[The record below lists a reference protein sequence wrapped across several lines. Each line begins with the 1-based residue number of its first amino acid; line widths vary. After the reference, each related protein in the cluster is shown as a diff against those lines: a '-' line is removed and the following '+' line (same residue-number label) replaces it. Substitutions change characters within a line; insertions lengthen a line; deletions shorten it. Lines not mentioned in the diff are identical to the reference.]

1 LNIKDFVVEVRH
13 GQRGSL
19 EVHVVSS
26 PASGETSGPFVL
38 SPEMEE
44 MLARQGGLRGIIS
57 NPRAASQRDLDGS
70 NLGMEPCRSAEVVGT
85 ALFRSLFPPAVRSL
99 FDQSYGAL
107 KDGQSGLRIKLRF
120 DLQDPELARL
130 HALPWELL
138 CQPETK
144 RFLCLD
150 RQLPV
155 VRYLEVPTGVALMAV
170 PSPLRIL
177 VVMANPSGL
186 PQLDVEKERKL
197 LDAAWSNHQGIE
209 IEVLED
215 PDPSRLHAYLAQGP
229 WHVLHF
235 MGHGVFDATAGAGV
249 LDFVGPQGN
258 PLPLSGVALADLLRN
273 FLPEL
278 RLVVLNACNTALT
291 AAPSGLDPFSGVA
304 AALMKGGLPAVLAM
318 QAPIRDQAAISFSSV
333 FYRHLA
339 AGDPVDVAAAHGRLE
354 IYLSDQGSAEWA
366 TPVLFMRVPD
376 GRLFAP
382 LSAVESGCLV
392 YDDHIVGP
400 DGREAWRARLT
411 SRELLQPYLDW
422 MIERHSVLELRGL
435 RHHGRIHLPLEK
447 VFVALKGDRTHP
459 FERAQARLA
468 LEREL
473 EAVLES
479 GQFSLEEIQAARWS
493 LVASSSSVM
502 PSLETR
508 DRPFVLPDEPAQT
521 LTLGEAYRQH
531 RRLVILGDPGS
542 GKTTLARWL
551 ALTMA
556 RALRETP
563 QRPVAVPLHQVDP
576 EAAEGG
582 EDDFLLGRPA
592 LPVLV
597 RIAEYAEDRLAHK
610 TQGKVPRTLTEFLG
624 HHTWLTSVPT
634 LGGGRIEPEA
644 LSGLILENLEKRAAL
659 VILDG
664 LDEVPASIE
673 RDEIL
678 EEVHAFV
685 RRWIGGEDRLLLSR
699 GEGQV
704 IGRIVTGSPE
714 GWQGNRLIVTSRIA
728 GYHASPLEVDFPHLT
743 IEAMGNVAV
752 DRFCDVWMQAVYEI
766 ERESG
771 ESDEAVRARG
781 QAESAALKAEIHSPK
796 RQRIRALASN
806 PLLAGVLASVFHNEQ
821 AHLPEQRVRLYEAA
835 VRHLTDVWQRR
846 MQAGEAGLDEQEVLD
861 LMAPIAAHIHQHQP
875 TGLLG
880 EKQLAE
886 LATRELALS
895 RGEDPKKPSP
905 AVRKAVRSFLRVLRE
920 DVGLLAARAEGVY
933 GFLHLTFQEYLA
945 ARHLVQDLPTAG
957 PKLMDKIDD
966 PRWREPL
973 LMAVGYVSLQWPGA
987 LPDLLRDLLRHEGEL
1002 HDLLPRGALLITAAL
1017 PEMAPLPDD
1026 LVRELSASL
1035 LRAYADREGLARF
1048 AELREVLERAFDRLR
1063 GSGYE
1068 KPLEEAL
1075 RSALRGEKSGETSL
1089 APAAAALVE
1098 RLEWYSPRLVQAL
1111 MDALPDDTP
1120 SWDWPVDQ
1128 ALRKAITPP
1137 APEVP
1142 GTPRAP
1148 KDDPLLPQARR
1159 ELEQTRDEERRQE
1172 LQKHIARLEERHEKA
1187 VREFEQRKEEFDQQ
1201 LKAYATLELPLRCR
1215 IPTASL
1221 PFRTALEGNPELVQ
1235 RIVQSPGWL
1244 RLVLAL
1250 YGGMRDYETP
1260 ASILEYE
1267 QIAAYLQLSD
1277 NERTA
1282 FITFYKERWG
1292 GEDTVYDMATYLD
1305 ERAGRMNKV
1314 WKEFSRFAAANIYQ
1328 DSRLTRLLLDA
1339 LEAHRAAE
1347 TLIPQLWRI
1356 WRTGKEA
1363 ATQAEAL
1370 VALLALGEEVGSALR
1385 EAATDSALREA
1396 ANAASRKLSRL
1407 SQALDDPVTRA
1418 SPHVIPGLK
1427 ILAEKLEP
1435 RRWSAA
1441 VAAVIATT
1449 MFHGARSIG
1458 VHELL
1463 IAPDDEQLSY
1473 VLAEFLA
1480 SRILGT
1486 TDDAVVHAATMA
1498 ESLCKS
1504 CWSPELLI
1512 SALGRVS
1519 ESRYLK
1525 LGTYQFGWQV
1535 ETLAPRTMNRNDIP
1549 LAVLENLESIHPDL
1563 GFVRGAFLQHLLPVL
1578 ERNPDLLPEVLA
1590 LNLGSRGDNESR
1602 ESTHRVLYPPLV
1614 GHPAPWSE
1622 IERMAN
1628 ATKSPYHRARALLRL
1643 AEHRPQTRESLVAG
1657 ARSAIE
1663 RIQDP
1668 HQKEQVLERLIQWSP
1683 TERRAALVKDAMRL
1697 VPKIRPLEDQV
1708 RALGRLTRYL
1718 PSQQGEALLK
1728 EALAKVTR
1736 LGDEALRAETL
1747 RALMPLLPAY
1757 PALLIRAQALA
1768 DEMTSPWC
1776 RSLAR
1781 DLHGAQLLP
1790 LHAALAGVSADS
1802 PDLWAPLVLS
1812 ALIRDGEQHAEL
1824 SPEQLWLRLGRNPGP
1839 RELAALRGH
1848 ALAEGLVLTRT
1859 AAQILDRLLEARG
1872 NEPMIESIL
1881 PLLEHQEMDTLPIV
1895 EGWLDH
1901 PNAMIARYAALCFSE
1916 DQGLSQRTV
1925 RAILELLQDEQDLW
1939 RHRAAR
1945 LIHHPSVT
1953 PDEPTR
1959 TLSGL
1964 GRETVEF
1971 LTQESIRRH
1980 LDAPQVSL
1988 MISWLNHDLIHD
2000 SAEIFEQWLR
2010 SVDHGGAGAAVAQS
2024 LLRGIE
2030 AMTEPVWEVF
2040 LAGLR
2045 QNRPAVQIALLTSLC
2060 RLQYKERVKKER
2072 VLKRISD
2079 EQWASFLTAIPD
2091 MILEPLAE
2099 HRISTAGPLELVQAA
2114 RQALDQREGLSDGQA
2129 VALVGDLL
2137 RKLFSTSFADILR
2150 LDSEAMKKEMKAVA
2164 ALALYSPNPD
2174 VQRATREAAV
2184 QLKEDQ
2190 ELFRFAL
2197 LWLAKLLQDSVQ
2209 DSRFDSK
2216 RSYLLQLMA
2225 AAAEL
2230 APATFS
2236 NLADPEELEPLLI
2249 LTVKCHNNYT
2259 GRVAAVTLLGFLRRV
2274 TTEGVEALHAA
2285 LKDVIYVQ
2293 QSALDAV
2300 LRFRRLD
2307 GEILPLLFEGLY
2319 HPSAM
2324 AGYATAQLLAALGRS
2339 DRTHPEQRRQIL
2351 RALADAVRDPRS
2363 DRVVYFGYVNARIQA
2378 LPRLNHSYYRA
2389 MMQVAGIE

>member
-1 LNIKDFVVEVRH
+1 MDIKDFVVEVRH
-13 GQRGSL
+13 GQRGSI

-44 MLARQGGLRGIIS
+44 MLARQSGLRGIIS
-57 NPRAASQRDLDGS
+57 NSRASQRDLDGS
-70 NLGMEPCRSAEVVGT
+70 NLGTEPCGSAEVVGT

-150 RQLPV
+150 RRLPV
-155 VRYLEVPTGVALMAV
+155 VRYLEVPTGVAAMAV

-186 PQLDVEKERKL
+186 PQLDVKKERKL

-215 PDPSRLHAYLAQGP
+215 PDPSRLHACLAEGP

-235 MGHGVFDATAGAGV
+235 MGHGAFDATAEAGV
-249 LDFVGPQGN
+249 LYFVGPQRN

-291 AAPSGLDPFSGVA
+291 TTPSGLDPFSGVA

-376 GRLFAP
+376 GRLWAP
-382 LSAVESGCLV
+382 S
-392 YDDHIVGP
+392 
-400 DGREAWRARLT
+400 EAWRARLT
-411 SRELLQPYLDW
+411 SRELLRPYLDW

-479 GQFSLEEIQAARWS
+479 GQFSLEDIQAARWY

-556 RALRETP
+556 RALRDDP
-563 QRPVAVPLHQVDP
+563 QRPVAVPLHQVNP
-576 EAAEGG
+576 EAADGG
-582 EDDFLLGRPA
+582 EDDFLLGRPK

-597 RIAEYAEDRLAHK
+597 RIAEYADDRMAHK
-610 TQGKVPRTLTEFLG
+610 AQGKVPRTLTEFLG
-624 HHTWLTSVPT
+624 HHTWLTLAPT
-634 LGGGRIEPEA
+634 LGGGRMEPEA
-644 LSGLILENLEKRAAL
+644 LSGLILEHLDKKEAL
-659 VILDG
+659 IILDG

-685 RRWIGGEDRLLLSR
+685 RRWIGSGDRLLLSR
-699 GEGQV
+699 EEGQV
-704 IGRIVTGSPE
+704 IGRIVTGTPE
-714 GWQGNRLIVTSRIA
+714 AWRGNRLIVTSRIA

-766 ERESG
+766 ERGPG
-771 ESDEAVRARG
+771 ESDDAVRARA
-781 QAESAALKAEIHSPK
+781 QAESEALKAEIHSPK

-846 MQAGEAGLDEQEVLD
+846 MQAGEAGLDEHEVLD
-861 LMAPIAAHIHQHQP
+861 LMAPIASHIHQHQP

-895 RGEDPKKPSP
+895 RGDDPKKPSP

-945 ARHLVQDLPTAG
+945 ARHLVQDLQTAG
-957 PKLMDKIDD
+957 PKLMGKIDD

-973 LMAVGYVSLQWPGA
+973 LMALGYVSLQWPGA

-1017 PEMAPLPDD
+1017 PEMARLPDD

-1063 GSGYE
+1063 GGGYE
-1068 KPLEEAL
+1068 KPLEEVL
-1075 RSALRGEKSGETSL
+1075 RSALSGGRQGETSL

-1120 SWDWPVDQ
+1120 AWDWPVDR
-1128 ALRKAITPP
+1128 ALRKAVTPP
-1137 APEVP
+1137 TPEVP
-1142 GTPRAP
+1142 VTPRTP
-1148 KDDPLLPQARR
+1148 KDDPLLLQSRR
-1159 ELEQTRDEERRQE
+1159 ELEQAKNEERRQE
-1172 LQKHIARLEERHEKA
+1172 LHKRIARLEERHAKG
-1187 VREFEQRKEEFDQQ
+1187 VRDFEQRKQEFDQQ
-1201 LKAYATLELPLRCR
+1201 LQAYKTLELPLRCR

-1221 PFRTALEGNPELVQ
+1221 PFRRALEADPELVQ
-1235 RIVQSPGWL
+1235 RIVRSPGWL

-1260 ASILEYE
+1260 ASIREYE
-1267 QIAAYLQLSD
+1267 QISYYLQLSD
-1277 NERTA
+1277 SERTP
-1282 FITFYKERWG
+1282 FVSFYRERWG
-1292 GEDTVYDMATYLD
+1292 REDAIYDMAVYLD
-1305 ERAGRMNKV
+1305 ERAGRLKEV
-1314 WKEFSRFAAANIYQ
+1314 WKKPPRFAPANIYQ
-1328 DSRLTRLLLDA
+1328 DSRLTRGLLLDA
-1339 LEAHRAAE
+1339 LQADQPAEA
-1347 TLIPQLWRI
+1347 LILKLWRI
-1356 WRTGKEA
+1356 WQSERDPEM
-1363 ATQAEAL
+1363 QAEAMVAL
-1370 VALLALGEEVGSALR
+1370 VALGQEVRSALR
-1385 EAATDSALREA
+1385 EAAADPALRA
-1396 ANAASRKLSRL
+1396 AVSAVSSRLSRL
-1407 SQALDDPVTRA
+1407 SQALGDPVARA
-1418 SPHVIPGLK
+1418 SSHVIPGLK
-1427 ILAEKLEP
+1427 ALAAELEP

-1441 VAAVIATT
+1441 VAAVIATAVS
-1449 MFHGARSIG
+1449 HGARPIDTL
-1458 VHELL
+1458 ELFEES
-1463 IAPDDEQLSY
+1463 PDSEKAY
-1473 VLAEFLA
+1473 VLAEHLVQRIVGSEDDTVYLA
-1480 SRILGT
+1480 
-1486 TDDAVVHAATMA
+1486 AVAADQF
-1498 ESLCKS
+1498 SQNV
-1504 CWSPELLI
+1504 SPELLV
-1512 SALGRVS
+1512 SALCRTP
-1519 ESRYLK
+1519 EARHLERR
-1525 LGTYQFGWQV
+1525 TYQFGWSV
-1535 ETLAPRTMNRNDIP
+1535 EKLPPRTVDRNDIP
-1549 LAVLENLESIHPDL
+1549 LAVLDNIKGIHPSI
-1563 GFVRGAFLQHLLPVL
+1563 GFVRDAILQHCKPML
-1578 ERNPDLLPEVLA
+1578 ERNPDLLPEILA
-1590 LNLGSRGDNESR
+1590 LNLSSRGDNEAR

-1614 GHPAPWSE
+1614 GHPDPWSE

-1643 AEHRPQTRESLVAG
+1643 AEHRPQKRESWIAG
-1657 ARSAIE
+1657 ARSAVQDI
-1663 RIQDP
+1663 RDP
-1668 HQKEQVLERLIQWSP
+1668 HQKEQVLERLIQSSP
-1683 TERRAALVKDAMRL
+1683 TEQRAALVKEALRL
-1697 VPKIRPLEDQV
+1697 VPKILPPADQV
-1708 RALGRLTRYL
+1708 RALGRLTRYV

-1728 EALAKVTR
+1728 EALAKVKR
-1736 LGDEALRAETL
+1736 LKDQALRAETL

-1757 PALLIRAQALA
+1757 PDLQTRAQALA
-1768 DEMTSPWC
+1768 GEMTSPWC
-1776 RSLAR
+1776 RSLAL

-1790 LHAALAGVSADS
+1790 LHPALAGASTDS

-1812 ALIRDGEQHAEL
+1812 ALIRDVEQHWEL
-1824 SPEQLWLRLGRNPGP
+1824 SPEQLWVRLGWNPGP
-1839 RELAALRGH
+1839 REIAALHRH

-1859 AAQILDRLLEARG
+1859 AAQVLDQLLDTRG
-1872 NEPMIESIL
+1872 NGQVIESIL
-1881 PLLEHQEMDTLPIV
+1881 PLLERQEMETFPIM
-1895 EGWLDH
+1895 EQWLDH
-1901 PNAMIARYAALCFSE
+1901 PNARVAHYAALCFSE
-1916 DQGLSQRTV
+1916 AQGISPRT
-1925 RAILELLQDEQDLW
+1925 AGALLELLQDEQDLW

-1945 LIHHPSVT
+1945 LIHHPAIN

-1959 TLSGL
+1959 TVLGL
-1964 GRETVEF
+1964 GQETIEALFREA
-1971 LTQESIRRH
+1971 IRRD

-1988 MISWLNHDLIHD
+1988 MVYWLRQDLVHD

-2010 SVDHGGAGAAVAQS
+2010 SVDAGGVRAAIAQAIV
-2024 LLRGIE
+2024 RGIE

-2040 LAGLR
+2040 LAGLT
-2045 QNRPAVQIALLTSLC
+2045 QNRPAVQMALLTSLC
-2060 RLQYKERVKKER
+2060 RLHYKERVKKEQ

-2079 EQWASFLTAIPD
+2079 EQWASFLAAIPG
-2091 MILEPLAE
+2091 MILEPLSD
-2099 HRISTAGPLELVQAA
+2099 HRISTAGPVDLVQAA
-2114 RQALDQREGLSDGQA
+2114 RQALEQREGLPDGEA
-2129 VALVGDLL
+2129 VALADDLL
-2137 RKLFSTSFADILR
+2137 QQLFSTSFADILR
-2150 LDSEAMKKEMKAVA
+2150 LDPEAMKREMKAVA
-2164 ALALYSPNPD
+2164 ALTLYAPNPD
-2174 VQRATREAAV
+2174 MQRAIREAATR
-2184 QLKEDQ
+2184 LKEDQ
-2190 ELFRFAL
+2190 DLFRFAL
-2197 LWLAKLLQDSVQ
+2197 RWLAKLLQDSVQ

-2216 RSYLLQLMA
+2216 RYHLLLLMA

-2230 APATFS
+2230 SPATFS

-2249 LTVKCHNNYT
+2249 LAAKCHNSYP
-2259 GRVAAVTLLGFLRRV
+2259 GRAAAVTLLGFLRRV
-2274 TTEGVEALHAA
+2274 TAEGVRALHAA
-2285 LKDVIYVQ
+2285 MKDVIYVQ

-2324 AGYATAQLLAALGRS
+2324 TGYATAQLLAALGRS
-2339 DRTHPEQRRQIL
+2339 DRTYPEQRRQIL

-2363 DRVVYFGYVNARIQA
+2363 ERVVHFGYVSARVPA

-2389 MMQVAGIE
+2389 MMQVAAIE

>member
-1 LNIKDFVVEVRH
+1 MDIKDFVVEVRH

-44 MLARQGGLRGIIS
+44 MLARQSGLRGIIS
-57 NPRAASQRDLDGS
+57 NSRASQRDLDGS
-70 NLGMEPCRSAEVVGT
+70 NPGTEPCGSAEVVGT

-150 RQLPV
+150 RRLPV
-155 VRYLEVPTGVALMAV
+155 VRYLEVPTGVAAMAV

-186 PQLDVEKERKL
+186 PQLDVEKERRL

-209 IEVLED
+209 SEVLED
-215 PDPSRLHAYLAQGP
+215 PDPSRLHARLAQGP

-235 MGHGVFDATAGAGV
+235 MGHGAFDATAGAGV
-249 LDFVGPQGN
+249 LYFVGPQRN
-258 PLPLSGVALADLLRN
+258 PLPLSGVALARLLGN

-291 AAPSGLDPFSGVA
+291 TAPSGLDPFSGVA
-304 AALMKGGLPAVLAM
+304 AALMEGGLPAVLAM

-382 LSAVESGCLV
+382 LIAVEAGS
-392 YDDHIVGP
+392 
-400 DGREAWRARLT
+400 
-411 SRELLQPYLDW
+411 LLRPYLDW
-422 MIERHSVLELRGL
+422 MIERHSFLELRGL
-435 RHHGRIHLPLEK
+435 RHHSRLHLPLEK

-479 GQFSLEEIQAARWS
+479 GQFSVEDIQAARWY

-508 DRPFVLPDEPAQT
+508 DRPFVLPGEPAET

-556 RALRETP
+556 RALRDDP
-563 QRPVAVPLHQVDP
+563 QRPVAVPLHQIDP
-576 EAAEGG
+576 EAEEGG
-582 EDDFLLGRPA
+582 EDDFLLGRPKF
-592 LPVLV
+592 PVLV
-597 RIAEYAEDRLAHK
+597 RIAEYADDRMAHK
-610 TQGKVPRTLTEFLG
+610 AQRKVPRTLTEFLG
-624 HHTWLTSVPT
+624 HHTWLTLAPT
-634 LGGGRIEPEA
+634 LGGGRMEPEA
-644 LSGLILENLEKRAAL
+644 LSGLILEYLEKKEAL
-659 VILDG
+659 IILDG

-685 RRWIGGEDRLLLSR
+685 RRWIGGGDRLLLSR
-699 GEGQV
+699 EDGQV
-704 IGRIVTGSPE
+704 IGRIMTGESE
-714 GWQGNRLIVTSRIA
+714 AWRGNRLIVTSRIA

-743 IEAMGNVAV
+743 IEAMGDIAV

-766 ERESG
+766 ERGPG
-771 ESDEAVRARG
+771 ESDDANDAIRAQA
-781 QAESAALKAEIHSPK
+781 QAEADALKKEIHSPR

-835 VRHLTDVWQRR
+835 IRNLTDVWQRR
-846 MQAGEAGLDEQEVLD
+846 MQTGEAGLDEQEVLD
-861 LMAPIAAHIHQHQP
+861 LMAPIAAYIHQHEP

-895 RGEDPKKPSP
+895 RGDDPKKPSP
-905 AVRKAVRSFLRVLRE
+905 EIRKAVRSFLRVLRE

-945 ARHLVQDLPTAG
+945 ARHLVQDLQTAG

-973 LMAVGYVSLQWPGA
+973 LMALGYVSLQWPGA
-987 LPDLLRDLLRHEGEL
+987 LPDLLRDLLCHEGEL

-1026 LVRELSASL
+1026 LVRDLSARL

-1048 AELREVLERAFDRLR
+1048 AELRGVLERAFDRLR
-1063 GSGYE
+1063 GGGYE
-1068 KPLEEAL
+1068 KPLEEVL
-1075 RSALRGEKSGETSL
+1075 RSALSGERSAGTSL

-1111 MDALPDDTP
+1111 MDALPYDTP
-1120 SWDWPVDQ
+1120 AWDWPVDR
-1128 ALRKAITPP
+1128 ALRKAVTPP

-1142 GTPRAP
+1142 VTPRAP
-1148 KDDPLLPQARR
+1148 KEDPLLPQSRR
-1159 ELEQTRDEERRQE
+1159 ELEQARNEERRRE
-1172 LQKHIARLEERHEKA
+1172 LQKRIARLEERHAKA
-1187 VREFEQRKEEFDQQ
+1187 VRDFEQRKQEFDQQ
-1201 LKAYATLELPLRCR
+1201 LQAYKTLELPLRCR

-1221 PFRTALEGNPELVQ
+1221 PFRRALEGDPELVR
-1235 RIVQSPGWL
+1235 RIVQSPAWL

-1277 NERTA
+1277 SERTP
-1282 FITFYKERWG
+1282 FVSFYQERWG
-1292 GEDTVYDMATYLD
+1292 REDAIYDMAVYLD
-1305 ERAGRMNKV
+1305 ERAGRMNQV
-1314 WKEFSRFAAANIYQ
+1314 WKKSPRFAAANIYQ
-1328 DSRLTRLLLDA
+1328 DSRLTRLLLDT
-1339 LEAHRAAE
+1339 LEADQSVE
-1347 TLIPQLWRI
+1347 TLIPRLWRI
-1356 WRTGKEA
+1356 WRTGED
-1363 ATQAEAL
+1363 ATAQAEAI
-1370 VALLALGEEVGSALR
+1370 VALLALGEEVSSALR
-1385 EAATDSALREA
+1385 EAAADPALREA

-1407 SQALDDPVTRA
+1407 SRTLDDPVTRA
-1418 SPHVIPGLK
+1418 SYHVIPGLK
-1427 ILAEKLEP
+1427 VLAEKLEP

-1441 VAAVIATT
+1441 VAAVIATV
-1449 MFHGARSIG
+1449 MFHGARSIDSPQ
-1458 VHELL
+1458 LL
-1463 IAPDDEQLSY
+1463 SAAPDDEQLSY
-1473 VLAEFLA
+1473 LLAEFLA
-1480 SRILGT
+1480 WRILGT
-1486 TDDAVVHAATMA
+1486 TDDAVVHASAMA
-1498 ESLCKS
+1498 EALCQS
-1504 CWSPELLI
+1504 CWLPELLI
-1512 SALGRVS
+1512 SAFGRVS

-1525 LGTYQFGWQV
+1525 RRTYQYGWPV
-1535 ETLAPRTMNRNDIP
+1535 ETLVPRTVDRNDIP
-1549 LAVLENLESIHPDL
+1549 IAVLENLERIHPDL
-1563 GFVRGAFLQHLLPVL
+1563 GFVRGAFLQHLMPVL
-1578 ERNPDLLPEVLA
+1578 ERNPGLLPEMLA
-1590 LNLGSRGDNESR
+1590 LNLGSRGDNEAR
-1602 ESTHRVLYPPLV
+1602 ESTHRALYPPLV
-1614 GHPAPWSE
+1614 GHPDPWSE

-1628 ATKSPYHRARALLRL
+1628 ATNSPYHRARALLRL
-1643 AEHRPQTRESLVAG
+1643 SEYRPQKRESLVAG
-1657 ARSAIE
+1657 ARSAIQ
-1663 RIQDP
+1663 RIEDP
-1668 HQKEQVLERLIQWSP
+1668 RQKGEVLEKLLQLSP
-1683 TERRAALVKDAMRL
+1683 TGERAALVKELLRL
-1697 VPKIRPLEDQV
+1697 VPKILPLADQV
-1708 RALGRLTRYL
+1708 RALGRLTRYV
-1718 PSQQGEALLK
+1718 PPQQGEALLK
-1728 EALAKVTR
+1728 EALAKVKR
-1736 LGDEALRAETL
+1736 LRDEALRAETL
-1747 RALMPLLPAY
+1747 LALMPLLAAY
-1757 PALLIRAQALA
+1757 PVLLIRAQAQAGEL
-1768 DEMTSPWC
+1768 TSRWC
-1776 RSLAR
+1776 RSLAL

-1790 LHAALAGVSADS
+1790 LHTVLAGASTDS

-1812 ALIRDGEQHAEL
+1812 ALIRDGEQNAEP
-1824 SPEQLWLRLGRNPGP
+1824 SPEQLWLRLGMNPGP
-1839 RELAALRGH
+1839 RELAALHKH
-1848 ALAEGLVLTRT
+1848 ALAEGLVLTRA
-1859 AAQILDRLLEARG
+1859 AAQVLDQLLGVRG
-1872 NEPMIESIL
+1872 NGPVIESIL
-1881 PLLEHQEMDTLPIV
+1881 PLLERQEIETFPIV
-1895 EGWLDH
+1895 EQWLDH
-1901 PNAMIARYAALCFSE
+1901 PNARVAHYAALCFSE
-1916 DQGLSQRTV
+1916 AQGISPRTV
-1925 RAILELLQDEQDLW
+1925 GAILELLQDEQDLW

-1945 LIHHPSVT
+1945 LIHHPSIV

-1971 LTQESIRRH
+1971 LFQEAIRRD

-1988 MISWLNHDLIHD
+1988 MIHWLYHDLVYD
-2000 SAEIFEQWLR
+2000 SAEIFEQWLQ
-2010 SVDHGGAGAAVAQS
+2010 SVDYGGERAAVAQT

-2040 LAGLR
+2040 LAGLI
-2045 QNRPAVQIALLTSLC
+2045 QERPAVQVSLLTSLC
-2060 RLQYKERVKKER
+2060 RLHHKERVKKEQ

-2079 EQWASFLTAIPD
+2079 EQWAGFLAAVPQIS
-2091 MILEPLAE
+2091 LEPLSDY
-2099 HRISTAGPLELVQAA
+2099 RISTAGPLELVQAA
-2114 RQALDQREGLSDGQA
+2114 RQALEQRESLPDDQIA
-2129 VALVGDLL
+2129 ALAGDLL
-2137 RKLFSTSFADILR
+2137 QQLFSTSFADILR
-2150 LDSEAMKKEMKAVA
+2150 LDPEAMKREMKAVA
-2164 ALALYSPNPD
+2164 VLLLYSPTPD
-2174 VQRATREAAV
+2174 VHRVIREAAV

-2190 ELFRFAL
+2190 DLFRFVL
-2197 LWLAKLLQDSVQ
+2197 LWLTKLLQDSVQ
-2209 DSRFDSK
+2209 DSRFDPK
-2216 RSYLLQLMA
+2216 RYYLLLLMA
-2225 AAAEL
+2225 AAEL
-2230 APATFS
+2230 SPATFS
-2236 NLADPEELEPLLI
+2236 NLADPEELEPLLT
-2249 LTVKCHNNYT
+2249 LAAKCHNSYP
-2259 GRVAAVTLLGFLRRV
+2259 GRAAAVTLLGFLRRV
-2274 TTEGVEALHAA
+2274 TTEGVQALHAA
-2285 LKDVIYVQ
+2285 MKDVIYVQ

-2324 AGYATAQLLAALGRS
+2324 TGYATAQLLAALGRS
-2339 DRTHPEQRRQIL
+2339 DRTYPEQRRQIL

-2363 DRVVYFGYVNARIQA
+2363 ERVVHFGYVNARVPA

-2389 MMQVAGIE
+2389 MMQVAAIE

>member
-1 LNIKDFVVEVRH
+1 
-13 GQRGSL
+13 
-19 EVHVVSS
+19 
-26 PASGETSGPFVL
+26 
-38 SPEMEE
+38 
-44 MLARQGGLRGIIS
+44 
-57 NPRAASQRDLDGS
+57 
-70 NLGMEPCRSAEVVGT
+70 
-85 ALFRSLFPPAVRSL
+85 VRSL

-150 RQLPV
+150 RRLPV
-155 VRYLEVPTGVALMAV
+155 VRYLEVPTGVAAMAV

-186 PQLDVEKERKL
+186 PQLDVEKERRL

-209 IEVLED
+209 SEVLED
-215 PDPSRLHAYLAQGP
+215 PDPSRLHARLAQGP

-235 MGHGVFDATAGAGV
+235 MGHGAFDATAGAGV
-249 LDFVGPQGN
+249 LYFVGPQRN
-258 PLPLSGVALADLLRN
+258 PLPLSGVALARLLGN

-291 AAPSGLDPFSGVA
+291 TAPSGLDPFSGVA
-304 AALMKGGLPAVLAM
+304 AALMEGGLPAVLAM

-382 LSAVESGCLV
+382 LSAVETGGLV
-392 YDDHIVGP
+392 YDDHIVEP
-400 DGREAWRARLT
+400 DGREWAPSEAWRARLT
-411 SRELLQPYLDW
+411 SRELLRPYLDW

-473 EAVLES
+473 ETVLES
-479 GQFSLEEIQAARWS
+479 GQFSVEDIQAARWY

-508 DRPFVLPDEPAQT
+508 DRPFVLPGEPAET

-531 RRLVILGDPGS
+531 RWLVILGDPGS

-556 RALRETP
+556 RALRDDP

-576 EAAEGG
+576 EAADGG
-582 EDDFLLGRPA
+582 EDDFLLGRPK

-597 RIAEYAEDRLAHK
+597 RIAEYADDRMAHK

-624 HHTWLTSVPT
+624 HHTWLTLAPT
-634 LGGGRIEPEA
+634 LGGGRMEPEA
-644 LSGLILENLEKRAAL
+644 LSGLILEYLEKKEAL
-659 VILDG
+659 IILDG

-685 RRWIGGEDRLLLSR
+685 RRWIGGGDRLLLSR
-699 GEGQV
+699 EEGQV

-752 DRFCDVWMQAVYEI
+752 DRFCDVWMQAVHEI
-766 ERESG
+766 ERGPG

-835 VRHLTDVWQRR
+835 IRNLTDVWQRR
-846 MQAGEAGLDEQEVLD
+846 MQAGESGLDEQEVLD
-861 LMAPIAAHIHQHQP
+861 LMAPIAAYIHQHEP

-895 RGEDPKKPSP
+895 RGDDPRKPSP
-905 AVRKAVRSFLRVLRE
+905 DVSKTVRSFLRVLRE

-945 ARHLVQDLPTAG
+945 ARHLVQDLQTAG
-957 PKLMDKIDD
+957 SKLMDKIDD

-973 LMAVGYVSLQWPGA
+973 LMALGYVSLQWPGA
-987 LPDLLRDLLRHEGEL
+987 LPDLLRDILRHEGEL

-1017 PEMAPLPDD
+1017 PEMAPLHDD
-1026 LVRELSASL
+1026 LVRELGERL
-1035 LRAYADREGLARF
+1035 LRAYADRESLARF
-1048 AELREVLERAFDRLR
+1048 AELRRVLERALDLLR
-1063 GSGYE
+1063 RGGYE
-1068 KPLEEAL
+1068 KPLEEVL
-1075 RSALRGEKSGETSL
+1075 RSALSKARSGKASW

-1111 MDALPDDTP
+1111 MDALPYDTP
-1120 SWDWPVDQ
+1120 AWDWPVDR
-1128 ALRKAITPP
+1128 ALRKAVTPP
-1137 APEVP
+1137 APE
-1142 GTPRAP
+1142 TPVAP
-1148 KDDPLLPQARR
+1148 REPKADPLLPQYRR
-1159 ELEQTRDEERRQE
+1159 ELERTGDEERRQE
-1172 LQKHIARLEERHEKA
+1172 LQRRITRLEERHAKG
-1187 VREFEQRKEEFDQQ
+1187 VRDFEQRKQEFDQQ
-1201 LKAYATLELPLRCR
+1201 LQVYKTLELPLRCR

-1221 PFRTALEGNPELVQ
+1221 PFRRALEGDPELVR

-1277 NERTA
+1277 NERTP
-1282 FITFYKERWG
+1282 FVSFYQERWG
-1292 GEDTVYDMATYLD
+1292 GEDAIYDMAVYLD
-1305 ERAGRMNKV
+1305 ERAGRMNEV
-1314 WKEFSRFAAANIYQ
+1314 WKKTPRFAAANIYQ
-1328 DSRLTRLLLDA
+1328 DSRLTRLLLDT
-1339 LEAHRAAE
+1339 LEADQSAE
-1347 TLIPQLWRI
+1347 TLIPRLWRI
-1356 WRTGKEA
+1356 WRSGEDATARVEA
-1363 ATQAEAL
+1363 I
-1370 VALLALGEEVGSALR
+1370 VALLALGEEVSSALR
-1385 EAATDSALREA
+1385 EAAAGPVLREA
-1396 ANAASRKLSRL
+1396 ANAATRKLSRL
-1407 SQALDDPVTRA
+1407 SRTLDDPVTRA
-1418 SPHVIPGLK
+1418 SYHVIPGLTV
-1427 ILAEKLEP
+1427 LAEKLEP
-1435 RRWSAA
+1435 RHWSAA
-1441 VAAVIATT
+1441 VAAVIATV
-1449 MFHGARSIG
+1449 MFHGPRPIDSPK
-1458 VHELL
+1458 LL
-1463 IAPDDEQLSY
+1463 SATADDEQLSY
-1473 VLAEFLA
+1473 LLAEFLA
-1480 SRILGT
+1480 WRILGI
-1486 TDDAVVHAATMA
+1486 TDDPVVHASAMA
-1498 ESLCKS
+1498 KALCQS
-1504 CWSPELLI
+1504 CWPPELLI

-1525 LGTYQFGWQV
+1525 RRTYQYAWPV
-1535 ETLAPRTMNRNDIP
+1535 ETLAPRSVDRNDIP
-1549 LAVLENLESIHPDL
+1549 IAVLENLERIHPDL
-1563 GFVRGAFLQHLLPVL
+1563 GFVRSAFLQHFMPVL
-1578 ERNPDLLPEVLA
+1578 ERNPGLLPEVLA
-1590 LNLGSRGDNESR
+1590 LNLGSRGDNEAR

-1614 GHPAPWSE
+1614 GHPDPWSE

-1643 AEHRPQTRESLVAG
+1643 SEYRPQKRESLVAG
-1657 ARSAIE
+1657 AHSAIQ
-1663 RIQDP
+1663 RIEDP
-1668 HQKEQVLERLIQWSP
+1668 RQKGQVLERLLQLSP
-1683 TERRAALVKDAMRL
+1683 TGERAALVKELLRL
-1697 VPKIRPLEDQV
+1697 VPKILPLVDQV
-1708 RALGRLTRYL
+1708 RALGRLTRYVS
-1718 PSQQGEALLK
+1718 PQQGEALLK
-1728 EALAKVTR
+1728 EALATVKQLR
-1736 LGDEALRAETL
+1736 NEALRAETL
-1747 RALMPLLPAY
+1747 LALRPLLAAY
-1757 PALLIRAQALA
+1757 PVLLIKAQAQA
-1768 DEMTSPWC
+1768 GKMTSRWC
-1776 RSLAR
+1776 RSLAL

-1790 LHAALAGVSADS
+1790 LHTVLAGTSTDS
-1802 PDLWAPLVLS
+1802 TDLWAPLVLS
-1812 ALIRDGEQHAEL
+1812 ALIRDAEQDSEL
-1824 SPEQLWLRLGRNPGP
+1824 SPEQLWLRLGMNPGP
-1839 RELAALRGH
+1839 RELAALHKH
-1848 ALAEGLVLTRT
+1848 ALAEGLVLTRV
-1859 AAQILDRLLEARG
+1859 AAQILDQLLGVRG
-1872 NEPMIESIL
+1872 NEQTIESIL
-1881 PLLEHQEMDTLPIV
+1881 PLLERQEMETLPVV
-1895 EGWLDH
+1895 EQWLDH
-1901 PNAMIARYAALCFSE
+1901 PNARVARYAALCFSE
-1916 DQGLSQRTV
+1916 AQGLSPRTV
-1925 RAILELLQDEQDLW
+1925 GAILELLQDEQDLW

-1945 LIHHPSVT
+1945 LIHHPSVV

-1959 TLSGL
+1959 TISGL
-1964 GRETVEF
+1964 GRETIEF
-1971 LTQESIRRH
+1971 LFHEAIRRD

-1988 MISWLNHDLIHD
+1988 RIYWLCHDLVYD
-2000 SAEIFEQWLR
+2000 SAEIFEQWLQ
-2010 SVDHGGAGAAVAQS
+2010 SVEDGGERAAVAQRI
-2024 LLRGIE
+2024 LRVME

-2040 LAGLR
+2040 LAGLIQR
-2045 QNRPAVQIALLTSLC
+2045 RPAVQVSLLRSLC
-2060 RLQYKERVKKER
+2060 CLQYKEKVKQEQ

-2079 EQWASFLTAIPD
+2079 EQWASFLAAIPR
-2091 MILEPLAE
+2091 MSLEPLAE
-2099 HRISTAGPLELVQAA
+2099 PRISTAGPLELVQAA
-2114 RQALDQREGLSDGQA
+2114 RQALEQREGPPDGQV
-2129 VALVGDLL
+2129 VALADDLL
-2137 RKLFSTSFADILR
+2137 QQLFSTSFADILR
-2150 LDSEAMKKEMKAVA
+2150 LEPEAMKREMKAVA
-2164 ALALYSPNPD
+2164 TLLLYSPTSD
-2174 VQRATREAAV
+2174 VHRAIREAAA

-2190 ELFRFAL
+2190 DLFRFVL
-2197 LWLAKLLQDSVQ
+2197 LWLTKLLQDSVQ

-2216 RSYLLQLMA
+2216 RCYLLLTMA

-2230 APATFS
+2230 SPATFS

-2249 LTVKCHNNYT
+2249 LTAKYQSSYS
-2259 GRVAAVTLLGFLRRV
+2259 GRAAALTLLGFLRRV
-2274 TTEGVEALHAA
+2274 TAEGVQALHAA
-2285 LKDVIYVQ
+2285 MKDVTYVQ

-2339 DRTHPEQRRQIL
+2339 DRTYPEQRRQIL

-2363 DRVVYFGYVNARIQA
+2363 ERVVHFGYVNARVPA

-2389 MMQVAGIE
+2389 MMQVAAIE